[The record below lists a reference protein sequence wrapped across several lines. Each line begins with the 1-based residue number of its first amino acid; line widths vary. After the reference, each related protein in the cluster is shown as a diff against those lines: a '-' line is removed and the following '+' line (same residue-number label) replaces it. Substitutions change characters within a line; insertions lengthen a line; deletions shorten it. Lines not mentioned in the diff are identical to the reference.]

1 MTRSQPHRVLPA
13 RPPPSAGQGLAEAFI
28 RLHAALLPAVRD
40 YLASL
45 DGSMDYHWREDL
57 VQEVFFRA
65 WKNLGCFRGEASVK
79 TFVFAIAKN
88 VFLKELSRRQRP
100 RIVYVNDLDHL
111 AGTYVPDASAS
122 QVDPGQTEPFE
133 EIRQAMAQLPQAQ
146 RQAIKLDQTN
156 DLPRTQIVKLGKC
169 SPTQFA
175 DRLYRA
181 KKRLKQ
187 LLRDLP
193 LCILL

>member
-79 TFVFAIAKN
+79 TFVFTIAKR
-88 VFLKELSRRQRP
+88 VLREERLRHAKLPFAYPGDFDQIPGSYVSDGSRAELALKHIELS
-100 RIVYVNDLDHL
+100 
-111 AGTYVPDASAS
+111 
-122 QVDPGQTEPFE
+122 QTIE
-133 EIRQAMAQLPQAQ
+133 QAKARLPEAQ
-146 RQAIKLDQTN
+146 RQALELKHLHH
-156 DLPRTQIVKLGKC
+156 LPIREIAKFAGC
-169 SPTQFA
+169 GYGQFR

-181 KKRLKQ
+181 RKRLRQ
-187 LLRDLP
+187 LLKDLP